1 MPKVTAQSSGFACDR
16 DLRSRWGD
24 CSHTAKVL
32 ESLHSKK
39 PLNQQFPKGGEIM
52 KALVCHS
59 YGPPENLSLQ
69 NLPDLTPD
77 KGQVLVDVYAASLNF
92 PDTLQIQGKYQFQP
106 PMPFTPGS
114 EVGGVIRA
122 VGAGVTGFSIGDRV
136 MATPSIGGIAEQ
148 VLVSETGVRKI
159 PDNMDFRT
167 AAGFA
172 MVYTTSYHALKQRAQ
187 LKPGETLLVLGAS
200 GGVGMAAVELGK
212 LMGARVI
219 AAASSDE
226 KLDFIKQADPDE
238 LLNYGDGDLKEKVK
252 ALTDDKGA
260 DVIYDPVGGNLFDQ
274 ATRCINWNGR
284 ILVVGFTSG
293 RIPEY
298 KANLALLKGASMVG
312 VFLGRFRK
320 EEPEAYEQ
328 NFNELLDMYRAGKLK
343 PVVTQAFALEDY
355 VAAFSVFTERRAMG
369 KVIIDVRQA

>member
-1 MPKVTAQSSGFACDR
+1 
-16 DLRSRWGD
+16 
-24 CSHTAKVL
+24 
-32 ESLHSKK
+32 
-39 PLNQQFPKGGEIM
+39 M

-59 YGPPENLSLQ
+59 YGPPENLVLEE
-69 NLPDLTPD
+69 LPDLAPD
-77 KGQVLVDVYAASLNF
+77 AGQVVVEVYAASLNF

-114 EVGGVIRA
+114 EVGGIIRA
-122 VGAGVTGFSIGDRV
+122 IGNGIKGFQVGDRV
-136 MATPSIGGIAEQ
+136 MATPSIGGMAEQ
-148 VLVSETGVRKI
+148 VAVTPAGLRRI
-159 PDNMDFRT
+159 PENMDFKT

-226 KLDFIKQADPDE
+226 KLEFVSQADPDE
-238 LLNYGDGDLKEKVK
+238 LLNYGDGDLKEQVK

-284 ILVVGFTSG
+284 ILVVGFASG

-312 VFLGRFRK
+312 VFVGRFRK
-320 EEPEAYEQ
+320 EEPQAYEE
-328 NFNELLDMYRAGKLK
+328 NFVELLEMFRAGKLK
-343 PVVTQAFALEDY
+343 PIISQTFTLEDY
-355 VAAFSVFTERRAMG
+355 VSAFSVFTERRAMG
-369 KVIIDVRQA
+369 KVILEIRKEV